1 MKLHTKA
8 IYYFS
13 LYVLS
18 ISSGSGQIPFNI
30 QEFSTED
37 SIISLSVGDPDTD
50 GKDDIFITIKDHNDI
65 YKLRNI
71 GGNNFSIVNY
81 LTVPE
86 PQLIKI
92 TTLNGGDDIAYT
104 RKNSSGVHLLFG
116 KDQWN
121 TEKKV
126 GPVVGKDTI
135 KDIQSI
141 ASIGSWYPT
150 GSSPPLFF
158 IQDMHGKIY
167 CFGILIS
174 SLNNFSLVPSGVF
187 KFNTTLG
194 NISVMHV
201 SNQTMVFVPD
211 IEHGLIKVIQFGWG
225 VPYQPDAGIEKL
237 FDSELVKPV
246 YTITDIDKNK
256 VKSMFAL
263 DAGRSEV
270 VKYTFLQNS
279 VEFEKSVIPLD
290 IENAE
295 QIHLGRIDSDGFQ
308 DLIILENNRIWMI
321 NNVAGPRAG
330 FSAKTLLAEEEKDI
344 RNLIIRDF
352 DGDGISDI
360 AYSLSGS
367 NVIKILKNEILS
379 AVADEYLKSGCK
391 IIPNPGSGVFKVDNS
406 DFRIIKLSDVH
417 GIDTGLRINSESID
431 MSSFPAG
438 KYFITVKNGG
448 IIKILSLIN
457 L

>member
-150 GSSPPLFF
+150 GSSP
-158 IQDMHGKIY
+158 
-167 CFGILIS
+167 
-174 SLNNFSLVPSGVF
+174 
-187 KFNTTLG
+187 
-194 NISVMHV
+194 V
-201 SNQTMVFVPD
+201 S
-211 IEHGLIKVIQFGWG
+211 
-225 VPYQPDAGIEKL
+225 
-237 FDSELVKPV
+237 
-246 YTITDIDKNK
+246 YT
-256 VKSMFAL
+256 
-263 DAGRSEV
+263 
-270 VKYTFLQNS
+270 
-279 VEFEKSVIPLD
+279 
-290 IENAE
+290 
-295 QIHLGRIDSDGFQ
+295 HL
-308 DLIILENNRIWMI
+308 
-321 NNVAGPRAG
+321 
-330 FSAKTLLAEEEKDI
+330 
-344 RNLIIRDF
+344 
-352 DGDGISDI
+352 
-360 AYSLSGS
+360 
-367 NVIKILKNEILS
+367 
-379 AVADEYLKSGCK
+379 
-391 IIPNPGSGVFKVDNS
+391 
-406 DFRIIKLSDVH
+406 
-417 GIDTGLRINSESID
+417 
-431 MSSFPAG
+431 
-438 KYFITVKNGG
+438 
-448 IIKILSLIN
+448 
-457 L
+457 